1 MKNNIA
7 ENYWYYICIAGLALV
22 YALGLQIDVM
32 DIDAA
37 QYASIAREM
46 AENGNYLQV
55 QHRLKDY
62 LDKPPLL
69 FWLSSL
75 SFQIFGISNWAYK
88 LPSFLSTLIGIFA
101 LYRFA
106 ALFYSKDTAK
116 LSALIYASC
125 QALILINNDVRTDT
139 LLTNAVI
146 FSIWQLAAF
155 MKNPK
160 AVFFIGSAVGIAL
173 GLLAKGPL
181 GLMIPALAFG
191 THFLLRGEWKQFFR
205 PAWYGIILLS
215 LLMISPMIWG
225 LYEQYGNYGPYFFF
239 WEQSF
244 GRLTG
249 ENAFIQSQAVRQDPS
264 PLFFTHT
271 FLWSFLPFSLFAVFG
286 VFRKILNLI
295 VFRQKNSG
303 NREQIALG
311 GFVLTFIAMSMSQY
325 KLPHYIYPA
334 YPLAAVLTA
343 RFILLMTEKQRPYW
357 QYFIRYFQLFV
368 TISLLGIAVW
378 MGTQWFGVAQLIIWI
393 LFAVFAL
400 LSILAFFN
408 VHKKISVVM
417 PSVLAIIAANF
428 IVNGFFYPQLL
439 KYQGTKELANY
450 IEQKQI
456 SIDNVYTYKSNFH
469 SLDFYSQ
476 SIVQAIYSKER
487 ISSWNKTAYLIV
499 PNDEMHEIEDSGIS
513 YEEMENFYY
522 YPVTLITGKFLSP
535 ETRDQKLRKLN
546 LIKIN

>member
-22 YALGLQIDVM
+22 YALGLQIDLM

-88 LPSFLSTLIGIFA
+88 LPSFLSTLIGVFA

-106 ALFYSKDTAK
+106 TLFYSKDTAR

-357 QYFIRYFQLFV
+357 QHFIRYFQLFV

-499 PNDEMHEIEDSGIS
+499 PSDEMHEIEDSGIS